1 MEGDVC
7 FEKLS
12 GGTKGKAMACEAVW
26 WWESLILFGM
36 YFGYCF
42 VMYKNQDMQNWIKA
56 KTEGGDEVATDAEKG
71 ETEGLAAPEAGLG
84 RTASR
89 TAAAQLNPDTVMDG
103 KLSMHYTS
111 TWRAGIWSV
120 LMNKQSLARPA
131 LLPPP
136 PRRPTCTVL
145 CPRRFLSLTPCRRR
159 AGGKGQPR
167 AANTRKARQY
177 CGGRGSWG

>member
-131 LLPPP
+131 LLPRP
-136 PRRPTCTVL
+136 PRRRLRHPLAFGKCDFCFGASASTTVPAPAH
-145 CPRRFLSLTPCRRR
+145 C
-159 AGGKGQPR
+159 QPH
-167 AANTRKARQY
+167 TARNE
-177 CGGRGSWG
+177 GSPPDPSNG